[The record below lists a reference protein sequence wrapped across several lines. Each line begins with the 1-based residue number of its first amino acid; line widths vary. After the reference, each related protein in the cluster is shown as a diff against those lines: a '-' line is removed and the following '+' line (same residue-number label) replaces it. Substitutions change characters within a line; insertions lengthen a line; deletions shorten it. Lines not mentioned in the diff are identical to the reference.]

1 MTEGSPTAQS
11 GVPPW
16 AHPAV
21 ELPKRTRNEIL
32 FAIML
37 GLFLSALDQTI
48 VGTALPTI
56 VSDLKGNDLYV
67 WVVTIYLITST
78 VTGPIYGK
86 LSDLFGRKPMLLIGV
101 TLFLVGS
108 ALSGFS
114 QEMWQL
120 ILFRG
125 IQGLGAGAIFP
136 ITLAI
141 IGDLFTPAERGKY
154 QGLFGAVFGIAALI
168 GPALGGLL
176 TETVGW
182 HWVFFVNLPVGAVT
196 IFIIWRL
203 LPTLKREGARPRI
216 DYLGA
221 ATLTAALVP
230 ILIGLTN
237 AQRGSWSDPGVWTWL
252 LAGTLFLV
260 VFIVIEARASEP
272 IIPLELFR
280 LRTFSFSMIAVFT
293 ASFGF
298 FGSIFFLPLWF
309 QVVQRS
315 SPTESGY
322 QLLPFLA
329 GLISSSVISGQL
341 VSRTGKYKWLTVG
354 ATALVAIGLIL
365 LTNLRADTPLL
376 SVWIWMFVTGLGVG
390 PSLAVY
396 TIIVQNA
403 VPMKKLGAATSDL
416 TLFRQVGGT
425 VGLTLGFTLFR
436 SGLTTQIPKQLLAAG
451 VPQTVLDNAPTGA
464 LDSSSLT
471 AVGGTGG
478 LDWLSAVPAGLR
490 EPITVGIH
498 QAISVSIADSF
509 WLGVGAAVVATVAT
523 ALLIEHPLR
532 TNFGP
537 PATDG
542 TGGGAP
548 TFSPPPAE

>member
-1 MTEGSPTAQS
+1 MTAGSPAAKAD
-11 GVPPW
+11 VPPW

-21 ELPKRTRNEIL
+21 EVSKRARNEIL
-32 FAIML
+32 VAIML

-56 VSDLKGNDLYV
+56 VTNLKGNELYA

-78 VTGPIYGK
+78 VSGPIYGK
-86 LSDLFGRKPMLLIGV
+86 LGDLFGRKPMLLIGV
-101 TLFLVGS
+101 GLFLAGS
-108 ALSGFS
+108 ALSGLS
-114 QEMWQL
+114 GQMWQL

-136 ITLAI
+136 IALAV

-168 GPALGGLL
+168 GPALGGYL
-176 TETVGW
+176 TETLSW
-182 HWVFFVNLPVGAVT
+182 HWVFFVNLPIGAVT
-196 IFIIWRL
+196 IYIIWRL
-203 LPTLKREGARPRI
+203 LPTLKRDGPRPRI

-221 ATLTAALVP
+221 AALTAALVP

-237 AQRGSWSDPGVWTWL
+237 AQSAAWSDVSVWSWV
-252 LAGTLFLV
+252 LAGAIFLALFV
-260 VFIVIEARASEP
+260 VIESRASEP

-280 LRTFSFSMIAVFT
+280 LRTFSLSMVAVFT

-309 QVVQRS
+309 QVVQHS

-329 GLISSSVISGQL
+329 GLIISSVLSGQI
-341 VSRTGKYKWLTVG
+341 VSRTGRYKWLTVV
-354 ATALVAIGLIL
+354 ALAFVAVGLTL
-365 LTNLRADTPLL
+365 MTGLRSETPLPV
-376 SVWIWMFVTGLGVG
+376 VWVWMFITGLGVG
-390 PSLAVY
+390 PSMAVF

-403 VPMKKLGAATSDL
+403 VPMKRLGAATSDL

-425 VGLTLGFTLFR
+425 VGLTLGFTFFR
-436 SGLTTQIPKQLLAAG
+436 DALTTQIPKQLLAAG
-451 VPQTVLDNAPTGA
+451 VTQSFLDKAPAGA
-464 LDSSSLT
+464 LDTSSLT
-471 AVGGTGG
+471 SVGGTGG
-478 LDWLSAVPAGLR
+478 LDWLSAVPAQLR
-490 EPITVGIH
+490 EPITLGIH
-498 QAISVSIADSF
+498 EAISVSIANSF
-509 WLGVGAAVVATVAT
+509 WLGVGAAVIATVAT

-532 TNFGP
+532 TSFGP
-537 PATDG
+537 AATAEP
-542 TGGGAP
+542 GGAP
-548 TFSPPPAE
+548 AFNPLPAE

>member
-1 MTEGSPTAQS
+1 MTDGSPTAQT
-11 GVPPW
+11 GAPPW

-21 ELPKRTRNEIL
+21 ELPKRARNEIL

-56 VSDLKGNDLYV
+56 VSDLKGNDLYA

-101 TLFLVGS
+101 SLFLLGS

-136 ITLAI
+136 IALAI

-168 GPALGGLL
+168 GPALGGFL

-216 DYLGA
+216 DYVGA
-221 ATLTAALVP
+221 ATFTAGIVP
-230 ILIGLTN
+230 VLIGLTN
-237 AQRGSWSDPGVWTWL
+237 AQRGSWSDPDVWAWIV
-252 LAGTLFLV
+252 AGAALLV
-260 VFIVIEARASEP
+260 VFVFVEARAKEP
-272 IIPLELFR
+272 IVPLDLFR
-280 LRTFSFSMIAVFT
+280 NRTFSLSMVAVFT

-298 FGSIFFLPLWF
+298 FGSIVFLPIWF
-309 QVVQRS
+309 QVVHGS

-329 GLISSSVISGQL
+329 GLIFSSIVSGQV
-341 VSRTGKYKWLTVG
+341 VSRTGRYKWLT
-354 ATALVAIGLIL
+354 AAAISCVAIGLIL
-365 LTNLRADTPLL
+365 FTNLRADSPLIN
-376 SVWIWMFVTGLGVG
+376 VWIWMFITGLGVG

-436 SGLTTQIPKQLLAAG
+436 SGLTTQIPTQLLAAG
-451 VPQTVLDNAPTGA
+451 VPQQVLDQVPAGA
-464 LDSSSLT
+464 LNASDLT
-471 AVGGTGG
+471 AVGGQG
-478 LDWLSAVPAGLR
+478 LGFLQAVPAALR
-490 EPITVGIH
+490 EPITFGIH

-509 WLGVGAAVVATVAT
+509 WLGVAAAIVAVVATAMLVET
-523 ALLIEHPLR
+523 PLR
-532 TNFGP
+532 STFSH
-537 PATDG
+537 PADVEP
-542 TGGGAP
+542 GGAP
-548 TFSPPPAE
+548 AALTSIPAE

>member
-101 TLFLVGS
+101 TLFLLGS

-216 DYLGA
+216 DYIGA
-221 ATLTAALVP
+221 AALTGGLVP
-230 ILIGLTN
+230 VLIGLTN
-237 AQRGSWSDPGVWTWL
+237 AQRGSWSDPNVWAWIVVGAAL
-252 LAGTLFLV
+252 LLV
-260 VFIVIEARASEP
+260 FVLVEARAREP
-272 IIPLELFR
+272 IVPLDLFR
-280 LRTFSFSMIAVFT
+280 NRTFSLSMLAVFT

-298 FGSIFFLPLWF
+298 FGSIVFLPLWF
-309 QVVQRS
+309 QVVERS
-315 SPTESGY
+315 SPTQSGY

-329 GLISSSVISGQL
+329 GLIISSIVSGQV
-341 VSRTGKYKWLTVG
+341 VSRTGRYKWLTAG
-354 ATALVAIGLIL
+354 AISCVVIGLIL
-365 LTNLRADTPLL
+365 FTNLRADTPLINL
-376 SVWIWMFVTGLGVG
+376 WMWMFITGLGVG

-396 TIIVQNA
+396 TIIVQNS
-403 VPMKKLGAATSDL
+403 VPMKKLGAATADL

-436 SGLTTQIPKQLLAAG
+436 SGLTTQIPTQLLAAG
-451 VPQTVLDNAPTGA
+451 VPQQVLDQVPAGA
-464 LDSSSLT
+464 LNASDLT
-471 AVGGTGG
+471 AVGGQG
-478 LDWLSAVPAGLR
+478 LGFLQAVPADLR
-490 EPITVGIH
+490 EPITFGIN
-498 QAISVSIADSF
+498 QAISVSIANSF
-509 WLGVGAAVVATVAT
+509 WLGVGAAIIAVLAT
-523 ALLIEHPLR
+523 ALLVEAPLR
-532 TNFGP
+532 STFSHSAEAEVGSVP
-537 PATDG
+537 PAL
-542 TGGGAP
+542 A
-548 TFSPPPAE
+548 SIPAE